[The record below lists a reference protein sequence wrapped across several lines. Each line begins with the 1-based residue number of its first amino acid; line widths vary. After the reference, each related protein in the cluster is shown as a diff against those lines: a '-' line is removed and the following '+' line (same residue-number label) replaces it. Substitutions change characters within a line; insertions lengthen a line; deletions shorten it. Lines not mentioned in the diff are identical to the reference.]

1 MPPAGPRLPE
11 RWDPWRAPRAA
22 GRGQLPGL
30 ARIQRVLCLLRT
42 PRLPRPAGGT
52 VPPGWSLPA
61 NGRQQHSRRRAV
73 CRVIWDGGRRV
84 PDAGSLNLSLQS
96 DADERGGGAGG
107 TPRSLGFFHG
117 KAGQT
122 GGFRRLAEKTHD
134 GAFGTLGRLGTGRRF
149 RRSRLLLMQ
158 PFERQR
164 NWDDKP
170 PSS

>member
-61 NGRQQHSRRRAV
+61 NGRQQHLRRRAV

-96 DADERGGGAGG
+96 DADERRGGAGG
-107 TPRSLGFFHG
+107 APRSLGFFHG
-117 KAGQT
+117 KVGQT
-122 GGFRRLAEKTHD
+122 GASASLQKRPATGRSGRLARA
-134 GAFGTLGRLGTGRRF
+134 GGSAGLGCC
-149 RRSRLLLMQ
+149 
-158 PFERQR
+158 
-164 NWDDKP
+164 
-170 PSS
+170 